1 MEGIL
6 TKLQRS
12 RLSIGVDLMRCTA
25 VFVLLLIWKEAASVP
40 LRQGPSE
47 QPAASPEQPGVNQS
61 RGWPGPV
68 TVNSR
73 TPRKW
78 FVPVEVGETDYDGSE
93 EEEEEEPTMPP
104 HRLHPLKQCNYDRCT
119 HMQVPC
125 AELQK
130 EKQCLCPGM
139 TFQSVAPEQPRV
151 EPVTGITDHGATVHW
166 CEPPSMVGGYQL
178 VYWAES
184 SPDNTTTSPPLPSLY
199 RVHTLDG
206 LLAGTGYVVC
216 VQAFNPSGKS
226 TLPGTRPCVTFSTTS
241 IRRLILYLGLS
252 VCTLVLL
259 SVVCVLLKC
268 YCARRRSL
276 DSSSPS
282 PPSPSSMPLGLRN
295 PTYEQD
301 KSSSPPS

>member
-25 VFVLLLIWKEAASVP
+25 VFVLLLMWKEAASVP

-61 RGWPGPV
+61 RGWPGLV

-73 TPRKW
+73 TPRRW
-78 FVPVEVGETDYDGSE
+78 LVRVAVREPDYDGS

-104 HRLHPLKQCNYDRCT
+104 HPLHPLKQCNYDRCT

-130 EKQCLCPGM
+130 EKPCLCPGM
-139 TFQSVAPEQPRV
+139 ASQSIAPEQPRV
-151 EPVTGITDHGATVHW
+151 EPVTGITDHEATVHW
-166 CEPPSMVGGYQL
+166 CEPLSMVKSYQL
-178 VYWAES
+178 VYWAEG
-184 SPDNTTTSPPLPSLY
+184 SPGNTTISPRLPSPY

-216 VQAFNPSGKS
+216 VQAINPSGAS
-226 TLPGTRPCVTFSTTS
+226 TLQGNGNCVTFSTTS
-241 IRRLILYLGLS
+241 VRRLILYLGIS

-259 SVVCVLLKC
+259 SVACVSLKC

-276 DSSSPS
+276 DSSSPT